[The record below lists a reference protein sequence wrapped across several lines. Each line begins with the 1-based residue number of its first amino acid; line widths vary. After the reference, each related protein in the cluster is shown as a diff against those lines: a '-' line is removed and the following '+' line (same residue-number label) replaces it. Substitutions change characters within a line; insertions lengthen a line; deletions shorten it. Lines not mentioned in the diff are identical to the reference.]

1 MGGDPADLMRICVEN
16 GTFTV
21 SFLREALSNVSEIAV
36 LRRTS
41 CSPAPSVPRLARRS
55 AQDLLGSV

>member
-21 SFLREALSNVSEIAV
+21 SFLREALTKACGTAV
-36 LRRTS
+36 FRRTS
-41 CSPAPSVPRLARRS
+41 PSSAPSVPWLA
-55 AQDLLGSV
+55 

>member
-21 SFLREALSNVSEIAV
+21 SFLREALSKVCDV
-36 LRRTS
+36 VVFRRTS
-41 CSPAPSVPRLARRS
+41 RSPAPSVPRLA
-55 AQDLLGSV
+55 